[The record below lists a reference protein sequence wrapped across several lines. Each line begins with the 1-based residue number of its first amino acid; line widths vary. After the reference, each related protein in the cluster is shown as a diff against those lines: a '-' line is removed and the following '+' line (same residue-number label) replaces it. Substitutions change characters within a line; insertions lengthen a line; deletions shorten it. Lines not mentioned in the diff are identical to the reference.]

1 MDTCVSNDKVDFD
14 AGHRETLAA
23 YLERWAADEPARR
36 DIAVTVE
43 ALAKAAMAISGILAL
58 GALSGPLGAVT
69 GKQGGADPQRELDV
83 LANDRII
90 ASLAGTPVALLVSE
104 ELSAVHDFHHNMLAR
119 RRLRG
124 AGPRNHAILFDEMSG
139 ASDARTA
146 VVRSSD
152 VA

>member
-104 ELSAVHDFHHNMLAR
+104 ELDDPLPIRDGAPLILYNFRRFLSLWPAPYKNHCNSAYKY
-119 RRLRG
+119 G
-124 AGPRNHAILFDEMSG
+124 AY
-139 ASDARTA
+139 
-146 VVRSSD
+146 
-152 VA
+152 